1 MRNKKLNDG
10 VSRRRDERGA
20 ALITTILLSFLLLAA
35 GGTLILTSTMTG
47 TTAVESTAEMQA
59 YYAAEAGVASALNVL
74 RGNVESNPAG
84 TRASFRNVVCT
95 DTQGQWTATSGNA
108 VYATANG
115 STRFQVTSIVDPDNT
130 AVNPCAV
137 ASYKPNRLIIQVAGF
152 GPRNSRKNMEIV
164 INRLTVNYAVNSTI
178 TLPNESGTAINFNL
192 GDSNPTEY
200 LGDNGPESSC
210 GAPSSIAAFAVS
222 QDHLGN
228 SDFNTATA
236 VINGGNPNVTPPV
249 PMLLD

>member
-59 YYAAEAGVASALNVL
+59 YYAAEAGVASTLNVL

-95 DTQGQWTATSGNA
+95 DTQGRWTATSGNA

-130 AVNPCAV
+130 VVNPCAV
-137 ASYKPNRLIIQVAGF
+137 ASYKPNRLIVQVAGF
-152 GPRNSRKNMEIV
+152 GPRNARKNMEIV
-164 INRLTVNYAVNSTI
+164 INRLTVNYSVPGTVTARNG
-178 TLPNESGTAINFNL
+178 SGTPFNFTL
-192 GDSNPTEY
+192 GGSNVTSVS
-200 LGDNGPESSC
+200 GFDAFGN
-210 GAPSSIAAFAVS
+210 PSPSVPAFAIDS
-222 QDHLGN
+222 QD
-228 SDFNTATA
+228 F
-236 VINGGNPNVTPPV
+236 TPT
-249 PMLLD
+249 